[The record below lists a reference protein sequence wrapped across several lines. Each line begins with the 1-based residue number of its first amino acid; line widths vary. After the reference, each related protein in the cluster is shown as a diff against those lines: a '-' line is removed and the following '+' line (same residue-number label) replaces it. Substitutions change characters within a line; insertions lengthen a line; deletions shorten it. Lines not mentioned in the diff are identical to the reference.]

1 MVGVDVYE
9 SVHGQDAFFFVL
21 FYLLGSHGWLCHFFL
36 VSFAKK
42 IGGLSFVLG
51 SVLVGSFIVLV
62 EGILLEESL
71 FGHIFLEIIHV
82 QRAQNLFDID
92 FGQILNIVA

>member
-1 MVGVDVYE
+1 M
-9 SVHGQDAFFFVL
+9 
-21 FYLLGSHGWLCHFFL
+21 
-36 VSFAKK
+36 
-42 IGGLSFVLG
+42 LG